1 MKPLFVIE
9 HLEPEIGK
17 WLYMEY
23 VHTSEIIGKKRL
35 VFTNVKNQKDI
46 ELLSKLGTVK
56 RESFAEIFT
65 PEKTIILDP
74 KASKE
79 LSPEDFGGK
88 EAVVIG
94 GILGDDPPKGRTRK
108 LVTARLPNATV
119 RNLGKE
125 QFSIDGAAYM
135 AKLVSEGKRIE
146 EIPVKKGL
154 TIKLN
159 RFAEIYLP
167 YAYPLKEG
175 KPVISEG
182 LIEYLRSESIVKD
195 EEELLRNVGSK
206 KAAKEF
212 IRLLK

>member
-23 VHTSEIIGKKRL
+23 MHTSEIVGKKRL

-74 KASKE
+74 KASKK
-79 LSPEDFGGK
+79 LRPEDFGGK

-125 QFSIDGAAYM
+125 QFSIDGAAYV

-206 KAAKEF
+206 KASKEF

>member
-17 WLYMEY
+17 WLYIEY
-23 VHTSEIIGKKRL
+23 MHASEIVEKKRL
-35 VFTNVKNQKDI
+35 MFTNVKNQRDI
-46 ELLSKLGTVK
+46 KLLSKLGTVK
-56 RESFAEIFT
+56 RESFAGIFT
-65 PEKTIILDP
+65 SEKTIILDP
-74 KASKE
+74 KASKK
-79 LSPEDFGGK
+79 LRPEDFEGK

-108 LVTARLPNATV
+108 LVTVRLPNATV

-125 QFSIDGAAYM
+125 QFSIDGAAYV

-167 YAYPLKEG
+167 YAYPLKEE
-175 KPVISEG
+175 KPIISEA

-206 KAAKEF
+206 EAAKEF
-212 IRLLK
+212 IRLL

>member
-1 MKPLFVIE
+1 M
-9 HLEPEIGK
+9 
-17 WLYMEY
+17 
-23 VHTSEIIGKKRL
+23 
-35 VFTNVKNQKDI
+35 
-46 ELLSKLGTVK
+46 TV
-56 RESFAEIFT
+56 
-65 PEKTIILDP
+65 
-74 KASKE
+74 
-79 LSPEDFGGK
+79 
-88 EAVVIG
+88 
-94 GILGDDPPKGRTRK
+94 
-108 LVTARLPNATV
+108 RLPKATV

-135 AKLVSEGKRIE
+135 AKLVSKGKRIE

-195 EEELLRNVGSK
+195 EEELLGNVGSK

-212 IRLLK
+212 MHLLLK